1 MAKNTGKGSR
11 KGAVKGRTQTK
22 NPRTGQWVERDERK
36 GSASAGQFKNVKGDG
51 KPFKGV
57 AKEPDKRRK
66 KPIGTQSTGP
76 KAHDE
81 D

>member
-11 KGAVKGRTQTK
+11 KGSVKGRTQVK
-22 NPRTGQWVERDERK
+22 NTRTGDWVERNEEK
-36 GSASAGQFKNVKGDG
+36 GSEKKGQFTNVKEDR

-66 KPIGTQSTGP
+66 K
-76 KAHDE
+76 A
-81 D
+81 